1 MNFIINILLLSVV
14 VFVVAQ
20 LLPKVKIK
28 SFGTAVIVAIVYSI
42 LSFLFGW
49 ILTLLSLPLIIITFG
64 LFKFIINA
72 ILLWVT
78 DQFIEDFEIKGFGT
92 TVLAAFLITI
102 FDWILKSALY

>member
-1 MNFIINILLLSVV
+1 MHIIINILLLSVV

-28 SFGTAVIVAIVYSI
+28 SFGTAVIVAIVYSV

-49 ILTLLSLPLIIITFG
+49 ILTLLSLPLILITFG
-64 LFKFIINA
+64 LFKFVINA

-78 DQFIEDFEIKGFGT
+78 DQFIEDFKIEGFGT
-92 TVLAAFLITI
+92 TLIAAFLITI
-102 FDWILKSALY
+102 FDWILKSVL